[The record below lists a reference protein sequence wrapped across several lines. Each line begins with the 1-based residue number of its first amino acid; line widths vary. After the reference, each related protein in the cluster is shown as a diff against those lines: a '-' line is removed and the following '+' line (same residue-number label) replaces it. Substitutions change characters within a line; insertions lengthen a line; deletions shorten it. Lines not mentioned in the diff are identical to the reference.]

1 MIVADDGVGFP
12 EDLDL
17 RMTDTLG
24 LQLVTLLVDQLG
36 GKIELDRTGGTAFTI
51 AFVEQDSGKTPSP

>member
-1 MIVADDGVGFP
+1 VGFP
-12 EDLDL
+12 EDLDF
-17 RMTDTLG
+17 RMTDSLG

-51 AFVEQDSGKTPSP
+51 TFGGQNPGETPLP